1 MAERNTDSVVTLLR
15 PLLKDL
21 HVQCLTIEP
30 RIVATSD
37 YRELIM
43 AGIGRCIICAR
54 QTAFKDDTRGCFV
67 VSYNKDHKVF
77 LFVINVNRNLFQNNS
92 SKSKTERKAVAV
104 HEFVHCTSALLLL
117 SCLQSEGFIECMRSI
132 IVNKVTITTSSEFNS
147 LLSALKNLDKG
158 KINPP
163 ELLTDEHF
171 RIDYKDKFIGD
182 YGDLYLNFLLSYQL
196 LRETMMEIKK
206 QHGNSGIS
214 LKDLLPEVHKELVE
228 EKALERNFVLGRIR
242 TFLPNIVTDY
252 IDNIR
257 VSFPVRP

>member
-1 MAERNTDSVVTLLR
+1 MAERNTDSVVKLLR

-30 RIVATSD
+30 RMVKTAD
-37 YRELIM
+37 YQALIR
-43 AGIGRCIICAR
+43 ARIGRCIIYAR
-54 QTAFKDDTRGCFV
+54 QTAFKDETRGCFA
-67 VSYNKDHKVF
+67 VSYDKERDVF
-77 LFVINVNRNLFQNNS
+77 MFVINVNRNLFQNNS
-92 SKSKTERKAVAV
+92 PKSKTERKAVAV

-117 SCLQSEGFIECMRSI
+117 SCLQSAGFIGCMRSI
-132 IVNKVTITTSSEFNS
+132 MANKVAITTSSEFNS
-147 LLSALKNLDKG
+147 LLSSLKNLDKG

-196 LRETMMEIKK
+196 LRETMMEIKT
-206 QHGNSGIS
+206 QHGNAGIS

-228 EKALERNFVLGRIR
+228 KKALERNFVLGRIR
-242 TFLPNIVTDY
+242 TFLPNIVADY
-252 IDNIR
+252 IGN
-257 VSFPVRP
+257 VQGSFPVRP